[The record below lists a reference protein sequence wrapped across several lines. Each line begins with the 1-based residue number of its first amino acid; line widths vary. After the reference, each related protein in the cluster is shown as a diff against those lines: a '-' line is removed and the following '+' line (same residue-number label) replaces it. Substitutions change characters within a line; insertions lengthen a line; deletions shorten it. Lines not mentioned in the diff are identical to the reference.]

1 MYKGSRWNNILSF
14 KAQVITTAYLNEKK
28 NLEFNKKND
37 KKKKLKAYLSGNL
50 NLIVKN

>member
-1 MYKGSRWNNILSF
+1 MK
-14 KAQVITTAYLNEKK
+14 KKKK

-37 KKKKLKAYLSGNL
+37 KKKLKAYLSGNL